1 MSTTGTLVAG
11 FWATIYG
18 VIKEIGTP
26 LATATLVC
34 SAFYFFIIGKDRN
47 SLDKAKGLMIGSIV
61 GLAIIYLA
69 PTIINAVITALNGG
83 VTPQTPTP

>member
-1 MSTTGTLVAG
+1 MTTTGQLVSG
-11 FWATIYG
+11 FWATIYS

-47 SLDKAKGLMIGSIV
+47 SLDKAKSLMIGSIV

-83 VTPQTPTP
+83 TATPTP